1 MKCSKLLIGLFL
13 MQVLFISCT
22 TNLITPPIKD
32 YAYEPYTSNLDGYVT
47 CAYFIND
54 KTGYSA
60 GSASIYKTVDGG
72 IHWMVINTNELPINS
87 IYFVNE
93 NLGYAVGGGG
103 TVNKNAGSIIY
114 KTTDAG
120 VTWVKKSLAI
130 TKGSDLQSVFF
141 INENIGFAV
150 GLGLYIKT
158 TDGGQTWTNFEFE
171 PNFQGIMRK
180 ISFVDLQT
188 GFAAGTDGAIYK
200 TSDQGKKW
208 TKVQNG
214 TGGQVYDFCFVNSTG
229 YAARMGKIIKSI
241 DNGDT
246 WSELSGSP
254 VTVTAIHFMDENIGI
269 AIGNGHSTTYGWTK
283 ALFYTKDG
291 GVTWKMDD
299 TFDFSSIV
307 HFPSSTI
314 GFSVMMKS
322 TVKIQLIK

>member
-1 MKCSKLLIGLFL
+1 MKCSRLIIGLFL
-13 MQVLFISCT
+13 LQVLLISCT
-22 TNLITPPIKD
+22 TNLTTPTITD
-32 YAYEPYTSNLDGYVT
+32 YTWVSYTSDLDGYVT
-47 CAYFIND
+47 CTYFINE
-54 KTGYSA
+54 KTGYVA

-72 IHWMVINTNELPINS
+72 IHWKVINTNELSINS
-87 IYFVNE
+87 IYFVND

-103 TVNKNAGSIIY
+103 TVNNNAGSIIY

-120 VTWVKKSLAI
+120 VTWVKIPLAI

-180 ISFVDLQT
+180 ISFVDAQT
-188 GFAAGTDGAIYK
+188 GFAAGTDGSIYK

-246 WSELSGSP
+246 WSELSASP
-254 VTVTAIHFMDENIGI
+254 TVVAAIHFMDENIGI
-269 AIGNGHSTTYGWTK
+269 AIGNGHNTTYGWTK

-307 HFPSSTI
+307 NFPASTI
-314 GFSVMMKS
+314 GFSIGTKS
-322 TVKIQLIK
+322 TVKIQLK